1 MSTPIIT
8 NNNFSVT
15 KSSTSTSG
23 TAASTSS
30 STTPSA
36 SSSLAATQDTFLK
49 LLVTQMQNQDPL
61 NPMDN
66 SQMTSQIAQL
76 NTVQGINQ
84 LNATVTGLQAQ
95 LQASQNLQATNFL
108 GSTVMAP
115 GSNLNVTAD
124 ATGHVVVPVK
134 MGVDLPSD
142 SDSTV
147 VSIKNSLGGVIRT
160 FNIGSGTTGTNSISW
175 DGKDDNNNLV
185 SPGKYTFS
193 VNATLNNKDVV
204 GTNLS
209 FGKVTSISMSSTGVK
224 LNTDNL
230 GAVDVSGVRLV
241 Q

>member
-8 NNNFSVT
+8 NNNFTVT
-15 KSSTSTSG
+15 NTATPTAG
-23 TAASTSS
+23 TATSS
-30 STTPSA
+30 SSSAAASLA
-36 SSSLAATQDTFLK
+36 SSQDTFLK

-84 LNATVTGLQAQ
+84 LNATVNGLQAQ
-95 LQASQNLQATNFL
+95 MQASQNLQATNFL

-115 GSNLNVTAD
+115 GSNLNVAAD
-124 ATGHVVVPVK
+124 ANGKAIVPVQ
-134 MGVDLPSD
+134 MGVDLPSTT
-142 SDSTV
+142 DSTLV
-147 VSIKNSLGGVIRT
+147 VIKNSLGGVVRT
-160 FNIGSGTTGTNSISW
+160 FNIGTGNAGTNAITW

-185 SPGKYTFS
+185 GPGKYTFS
-193 VNATLNNKDVV
+193 VNATVNNNAVTA
-204 GTNLS
+204 TNLS
-209 FGKVTSISMSSTGVK
+209 YGRVTSISMSSTGVK

>member
-8 NNNFSVT
+8 NNNFTVT
-15 KSSTSTSG
+15 KTATPTAG
-23 TAASTSS
+23 TATSS
-30 STTPSA
+30 SSTAAASLA
-36 SSSLAATQDTFLK
+36 SSQDTFLK

-84 LNATVTGLQAQ
+84 LNATVNGLQAQ
-95 LQASQNLQATNFL
+95 MQASQNLQATNFL

-115 GSNLNVTAD
+115 GSNLNVAAD
-124 ATGHVVVPVK
+124 ANGKAIVPVQ
-134 MGVDLPSD
+134 MGVDLPSTT
-142 SDSTV
+142 DSTLV
-147 VSIKNSLGGVIRT
+147 VIKNSLGGVVRT
-160 FNIGSGTTGTNSISW
+160 FNIGTGNAGTNAITW

-185 SPGKYTFS
+185 GPGKYTFS
-193 VNATLNNKDVV
+193 VNATVNNNAVTA
-204 GTNLS
+204 TNLS
-209 FGKVTSISMSSTGVK
+209 YGRVTSISMSSTGVK

>member
-8 NNNFSVT
+8 NNNFTVT
-15 KSSTSTSG
+15 KTATPTAG
-23 TAASTSS
+23 TATSS
-30 STTPSA
+30 SSSAAASLA
-36 SSSLAATQDTFLK
+36 SSQDTFLK

-84 LNATVTGLQAQ
+84 LNATVNGLQAQ
-95 LQASQNLQATNFL
+95 MQASQNLQATNFL

-115 GSNLNVTAD
+115 GSNLNVAAD
-124 ATGHVVVPVK
+124 ANGKAIVPVQ
-134 MGVDLPSD
+134 MGVDLPSTT
-142 SDSTV
+142 DSTLV
-147 VSIKNSLGGVIRT
+147 VIKNSLGGVVRT
-160 FNIGSGTTGTNSISW
+160 FNIGTGNAGTNAITW

-185 SPGKYTFS
+185 GPGKYTFS
-193 VNATLNNKDVV
+193 VNATVNNNAVTA
-204 GTNLS
+204 TNLS
-209 FGKVTSISMSSTGVK
+209 YGRVTSISMSSTGVK